1 MSSPLTVMLIQ
12 GGGRYWQKARR
23 ALEAIGCRV
32 EVFAGPLVGM
42 EHAIQRVQPDV
53 VMVAADAMERDTLES
68 ICLYGRVLPRPMVV
82 FTEDADP
89 AKLRRAVHAGV
100 AAYVVAGLAPERLAP
115 VLEVARAR
123 HETLRALQDE
133 LERTRRR
140 LADREAVD
148 QAKRLLMGQGLSEPE
163 AHARLRR
170 LAMDAGITKA
180 EAARR
185 LLASRGEA

>member
-1 MSSPLTVMLIQ
+1 MPSNLTVLLIE
-12 GGGRYWQKARR
+12 GKGRYWRQAQKA
-23 ALEAIGCRV
+23 LQAIGCRV
-32 EVFAGPLVGM
+32 EVFSGPVLAM
-42 EHAIQRVQPDV
+42 EKAIETLQPDV
-53 VMVAADAMERDTLES
+53 IVVAADAMERDTLES
-68 ICLYGRVLPRPMVV
+68 ICLYGRCLPRPMVV

-123 HETLRALQDE
+123 HESLRALQSE
-133 LERTRRR
+133 LSLTRSR
-140 LADREAVD
+140 LADREAID
-148 QAKRLLMGQGLSEPE
+148 QAKRLLMGEGLSEAE

-170 LAMDAGITKA
+170 LAMDAGITKG

-185 LLASRGEA
+185 LLSRSRQA